1 MNNKYI
7 NISVLNLRIVLLIL
21 GSLIFIGISF
31 VLLFYQRTNT
41 ASTLEY
47 SNIYILFSAFLT
59 LILIFSLIYLLFPI
73 YLRVRRKKISTLN
86 SKFTLYFILIALTPS
101 IFLGIIGL
109 VLINFGINDW
119 FNSKINNVINNSV
132 FVAESYLEE
141 HKETIKGDVYA
152 MYNDLN
158 SSSDV
163 LSNDNNKLAIA
174 LRTQSLIRALPEV
187 YVITRQGTI
196 SAKAFDNNILQY
208 RPPENSFVR
217 ADAGEM
223 AIMSST
229 IVNKVYSLVKLKNYE
244 NSYLFAGRSMD
255 ANVISALN
263 DTVSAKN
270 EYTFLE
276 NNRDQ
281 ISLIFVLIYIVISL
295 ILILLSTFIGLK
307 FAEKIVLPLSM
318 VIKATNNI
326 SKGKYEDK
334 IEKTNDYVELNR
346 LAESFNKMSA
356 DIIRQRKQILISE
369 KHETWSDIARKIA
382 HEIKNPLTPIQLSS
396 ERLEKKIKNTAIDN
410 NEITD
415 CIDTIRR
422 QVNEIGYLVDEF
434 SNFARLPNPILEKQ
448 DIYEI
453 IINIIND
460 YKNNYKMID
469 FEYNFERNKY
479 EMLIDKSQISRVFQ
493 NLIINSIH
501 SIQEAN
507 VWDVKIN
514 VESSVVNNFL
524 NISILDNGVGLK
536 YEKNELIKPY
546 FTTKKRRGG
555 SGLGLAIVEKI
566 LFDHNAEFYIENRN
580 DGTEG
585 AKVDIKFDN
594 KIWIRKKYS

>member
-21 GSLIFIGISF
+21 GSLIFIGLSF

-47 SNIYILFSAFLT
+47 SNIYILFAALLT

-208 RPPENSFVR
+208 SPPENSFVR

-229 IVNKVYSLVKLKNYE
+229 IVNKVYALVKLKNYE

-295 ILILLSTFIGLK
+295 ILILLSTFVGLK

-396 ERLEKKIKNTAIDN
+396 ERLEKKLKNTAIDN

-453 IINIIND
+453 IINIVND

-469 FEYNFERNKY
+469 FEYNLARDKY

-507 VWDVKIN
+507 VAVGKII
-514 VESSVVNNFL
+514 VESSVTNNYL
-524 NISILDNGVGLK
+524 NILILDNGVGLK

-566 LFDHNAEFYIENRN
+566 LFDHNAEFFIDNRN

-594 KIWIRKKYS
+594 KI

>member
-1 MNNKYI
+1 M
-7 NISVLNLRIVLLIL
+7 
-21 GSLIFIGISF
+21 
-31 VLLFYQRTNT
+31 
-41 ASTLEY
+41 
-47 SNIYILFSAFLT
+47 
-59 LILIFSLIYLLFPI
+59 
-73 YLRVRRKKISTLN
+73 
-86 SKFTLYFILIALTPS
+86 
-101 IFLGIIGL
+101 

-208 RPPENSFVR
+208 SPPENSFVR

-229 IVNKVYSLVKLKNYE
+229 IVNKVYALVKLKNYE

-453 IINIIND
+453 IINIVND

-507 VWDVKIN
+507 VSVGKIN
-514 VESSVVNNFL
+514 VESSVTNNYL
-524 NISILDNGVGLK
+524 NILILDNGVGLK

-566 LFDHNAEFYIENRN
+566 LFDHNAEFFIENRN

-585 AKVDIKFDN
+585 AKVEIKFDN
-594 KIWIRKKYS
+594 KI

>member
-7 NISVLNLRIVLLIL
+7 NISVLNLRIILLIL
-21 GSLIFIGISF
+21 GSLIFIGLSF

-47 SNIYILFSAFLT
+47 SNIYILFAALLT
-59 LILIFSLIYLLFPI
+59 LILIFSLVYLLFPI

-187 YVITRQGTI
+187 YVITRKGSI
-196 SAKAFDNNILQY
+196 LAKAFDNNILQY
-208 RPPENSFVR
+208 SPPENSFIR

-229 IVNKVYSLVKLKNYE
+229 IVNKVYALVKLNNYE

-460 YKNNYKMID
+460 YRDNYKMID
-469 FEYNFERNKY
+469 FEYNFSRNRY

-507 VWDVKIN
+507 VTVGKIIL
-514 VESSVVNNFL
+514 ESSVTDDYL
-524 NISILDNGVGLK
+524 NILILDNGVGLK

-566 LFDHNAEFYIENRN
+566 LFDHNAEFSIENRN

-594 KIWIRKKYS
+594 KI

>member
-7 NISVLNLRIVLLIL
+7 NISVLNLRITLLIL
-21 GSLIFIGISF
+21 GSLIFLGLSF
-31 VLLFYQRTNT
+31 ILLFYQRTNT
-41 ASTLEY
+41 ANTLDY
-47 SNIYILFSAFLT
+47 SNIYIFSAIL
-59 LILIFSLIYLLFPI
+59 LILFLIFSLIFLLFPI
-73 YLRVRRKKISTLN
+73 YLRVRRKKISSLN

-109 VLINFGINDW
+109 ALINLGINDW
-119 FNSKINNVINNSV
+119 FNSKINNVIKNSV

-141 HKETIKGDVYA
+141 HKETIKGEIYA

-158 SSSDV
+158 SSSNI
-163 LSNDNNKLAIA
+163 LSKNDNKLTIA
-174 LRTQSLIRALPEV
+174 LRTQSLIRGLPEI
-187 YVITRQGTI
+187 YVLTRQGDI
-196 SAKAFDNNILQY
+196 RAKAFDNNILQY
-208 RPPENSFVR
+208 RPPSNSFIR

-229 IVNKVYSLVKLKNYE
+229 QVNKVYALIKLKNYE
-244 NSYLFAGRSMD
+244 NAYLFAGRSMD
-255 ANVISALN
+255 GNVISALN
-263 DTVSAKN
+263 DTVSARN

-276 NNRDQ
+276 KNRDQ
-281 ISLIFVLIYIVISL
+281 ISLIFILMYIVISL

-346 LAESFNKMSA
+346 LAESFNKMSS
-356 DIIRQRKQILISE
+356 DIIRQRKQILISK

-396 ERLEKKIKNTAIDN
+396 ERLEKKIKNNAIEN
-410 NEITD
+410 NEINE
-415 CIDTIRR
+415 CIETIRR

-448 DIYEI
+448 DIYKI
-453 IINIIND
+453 IMDIVKD
-460 YKNNYKMID
+460 YKNNYKNID
-469 FEYNFERNKY
+469 FECSFDAKTF

-493 NLIINSIH
+493 NLLINSIH
-501 SIQEAN
+501 SIQDKK
-507 VWDVKIN
+507 VSIGKIN
-514 VESSVVNNFL
+514 LKSTINNNNL
-524 NISILDNGVGLK
+524 NILIFDNGIGLK

-546 FTTKKRRGG
+546 FTTKKGKGG

-566 LFDHNAEFYIENRN
+566 LFDHNAEFFIQNRD
-580 DGTEG
+580 DGIEG
-585 AKVDIKFDN
+585 AKVEIKFD
-594 KIWIRKKYS
+594 Y

>member
-7 NISVLNLRIVLLIL
+7 NISVLNLRIILLIL
-21 GSLIFIGISF
+21 GSLIFIGLSF

-47 SNIYILFSAFLT
+47 SNIYILFAALLT
-59 LILIFSLIYLLFPI
+59 LILIFSLVYLLFPI

-187 YVITRQGTI
+187 YVITRKGSI
-196 SAKAFDNNILQY
+196 LAKAFDNNILQY
-208 RPPENSFVR
+208 SPPENSFVR

-229 IVNKVYSLVKLKNYE
+229 IVNKVYALVKLKNYE

-263 DTVSAKN
+263 DTISAKN
-270 EYTFLE
+270 EYIFLE

-469 FEYNFERNKY
+469 FEYNFVRNKY

-507 VWDVKIN
+507 VSVGKII
-514 VESSVVNNFL
+514 VESSVTNDYL
-524 NISILDNGVGLK
+524 NILILDNGVGLK

-566 LFDHNAEFYIENRN
+566 LFDHNAEFSIENRN

-594 KIWIRKKYS
+594 KI

>member
-7 NISVLNLRIVLLIL
+7 NISVLNLRIILLIL
-21 GSLIFIGISF
+21 GSLIFIGLSF

-47 SNIYILFSAFLT
+47 SNIYILFAALLT

-208 RPPENSFVR
+208 SPPENSFVR

-229 IVNKVYSLVKLKNYE
+229 IVNKVYALVKLKNYE

-453 IINIIND
+453 IINIVND

-469 FEYNFERNKY
+469 FEYNFARNKY

-507 VWDVKIN
+507 VSVGKII
-514 VESSVVNNFL
+514 VESSVTNNYL
-524 NISILDNGVGLK
+524 NILILDNGVGLK

-566 LFDHNAEFYIENRN
+566 LFDHNAEFSIENRN

-585 AKVDIKFDN
+585 AKVEIKFDN
-594 KIWIRKKYS
+594 KI

>member
-7 NISVLNLRIVLLIL
+7 NISVLNLRIILLIL
-21 GSLIFIGISF
+21 GSLIFIGLSF

-47 SNIYILFSAFLT
+47 SNIYILFAALLT

-187 YVITRQGTI
+187 YVITRQGAI

-208 RPPENSFVR
+208 SPPENSFVR

-229 IVNKVYSLVKLKNYE
+229 IVNKVYALVKLKNYE

-453 IINIIND
+453 IINIVND
-460 YKNNYKMID
+460 YRDNYKMID
-469 FEYNFERNKY
+469 FEYNFSSNKY

-507 VWDVKIN
+507 VSAGKII
-514 VESSVVNNFL
+514 VESSVTNDYL
-524 NISILDNGVGLK
+524 NILILDNGVGLK

-566 LFDHNAEFYIENRN
+566 LFDHNAEFFIENRN
-580 DGTEG
+580 DGTDG
-585 AKVDIKFDN
+585 AKVEIKFNN
-594 KIWIRKKYS
+594 KI

>member
-21 GSLIFIGISF
+21 GSLIFIGLSF

-41 ASTLEY
+41 ASTLDY
-47 SNIYILFSAFLT
+47 SNIYILFAALLT
-59 LILIFSLIYLLFPI
+59 LILIFSIIYLLFPI

-101 IFLGIIGL
+101 IFLGVIGL
-109 VLINFGINDW
+109 ALINFGINDW

-163 LSNDNNKLAIA
+163 LSNDKNKLTIA

-187 YVITRQGTI
+187 YVITRQGIIT
-196 SAKAFDNNILQY
+196 AKAFDNNILQY
-208 RPPENSFVR
+208 SPLENSFER

-223 AIMSST
+223 SIMSST
-229 IVNKVYSLVKLKNYE
+229 KVNKVYALVKLKNYE

-255 ANVISALN
+255 TNVISALN
-263 DTVSAKN
+263 DTISAKN
-270 EYTFLE
+270 EYIFLE

-307 FAEKIVLPLSM
+307 FAEKIVAPLSM

-334 IEKTNDYVELNR
+334 IKKTNDYVELNR
-346 LAESFNKMSA
+346 LAESFNKMSD

-396 ERLEKKIKNTAIDN
+396 ERLEKKIKNTVIDN
-410 NEITD
+410 NEITE

-453 IINIIND
+453 IIGIVND
-460 YKNNYKMID
+460 YKNNYKMIEFD
-469 FEYNFERNKY
+469 YNFEKNKY
-479 EMLIDKSQISRVFQ
+479 EILIDKSQISRVFQ

-507 VWDVKIN
+507 VSVGKIN
-514 VESSVVNNFL
+514 VKSSITNNYL
-524 NISILDNGVGLK
+524 NILILDNGIGLK

-566 LFDHNAEFYIENRN
+566 LFDHNAEFFIENRN

-585 AKVDIKFDN
+585 AKVEIKFDN
-594 KIWIRKKYS
+594 KI

>member
-21 GSLIFIGISF
+21 GSLIFIGLSF

-47 SNIYILFSAFLT
+47 SNIYILFAALLT

-109 VLINFGINDW
+109 ALINFGINDW

-163 LSNDNNKLAIA
+163 LSNDNNKLEIA
-174 LRTQSLIRALPEV
+174 LRTQSLIRSLPEV

-196 SAKAFDNNILQY
+196 SAKAFDDNILQY
-208 RPPENSFVR
+208 SPPENSFVR

-229 IVNKVYSLVKLKNYE
+229 IVNKVYALVKLKNYE

-346 LAESFNKMSA
+346 LAESFNKMSS

-415 CIDTIRR
+415 CINTIRR

-453 IINIIND
+453 IINIVND

-469 FEYNFERNKY
+469 FEYNFERNKH
-479 EMLIDKSQISRVFQ
+479 EILIDKSQISRVFQ

-507 VWDVKIN
+507 ISAGKIN
-514 VESSVVNNFL
+514 VESSVTKNYL
-524 NISILDNGVGLK
+524 NILILDNGVGLK

-566 LFDHNAEFYIENRN
+566 LFDHNADFFIENRN

-585 AKVDIKFDN
+585 AKVEIKFDN
-594 KIWIRKKYS
+594 KI

>member
-1 MNNKYI
+1 MNNKYL
-7 NISVLNLRIVLLIL
+7 NISVLNQRIVLLIL
-21 GSLIFIGISF
+21 SSLIFLGLSF

-41 ASTLEY
+41 ANTLDY
-47 SNIYILFSAFLT
+47 SSVYILFAASLT

-141 HKETIKGDVYA
+141 HKETIKGDAYA

-163 LSNDNNKLAIA
+163 LSNDTNKLTIA
-174 LRTQSLIRALPEV
+174 LRTQSLIRSLPEV
-187 YVITRQGTI
+187 YVVNRQGI
-196 SAKAFDNNILQY
+196 IIAKAFDNNILQY
-208 RPPENSFVR
+208 SPPENSFVR

-229 IVNKVYSLVKLKNYE
+229 KVNKVYALVKLKNYE

-263 DTVSAKN
+263 DTISAKN

-307 FAEKIVLPLSM
+307 FAEKIVSPLSM

-346 LAESFNKMSA
+346 LADSFNKMSD

-410 NEITD
+410 NEITE

-422 QVNEIGYLVDEF
+422 QVNEIGFLVDEF

-448 DIYEI
+448 DIYGI
-453 IINIIND
+453 IIDIVND

-469 FEYNFERNKY
+469 FEYNFERSKF

-501 SIQEAN
+501 SIQETN
-507 VWDVKIN
+507 IPVGKIKL
-514 VESSVVNNFL
+514 ESSINNNYL
-524 NISILDNGVGLK
+524 NILILDNGVGLK

-566 LFDHNAEFYIENRN
+566 LFDHNADFFIENRN

-585 AKVDIKFDN
+585 AKVEIKFDN
-594 KIWIRKKYS
+594 KI

>member
-7 NISVLNLRIVLLIL
+7 NISVLNLRILLLIL
-21 GSLIFIGISF
+21 GSLIFIGLSF
-31 VLLFYQRTNT
+31 VLLFYQRKNT
-41 ASTLEY
+41 ASTLDY
-47 SNIYILFSAFLT
+47 SNIYILFAALLT

-119 FNSKINNVINNSV
+119 FNSKINNVIDNSV

-174 LRTQSLIRALPEV
+174 LRTQSLIRGLPEV
-187 YVITRQGTI
+187 YVITRKGTI
-196 SAKAFDNNILQY
+196 SAKAFDDNILQY
-208 RPPENSFVR
+208 SPPENSFVR

-229 IVNKVYSLVKLKNYE
+229 VVNKVYALVKLKNYE

-453 IINIIND
+453 IIDIVND

-469 FEYNFERNKY
+469 FEYNFATNKC
-479 EMLIDKSQISRVFQ
+479 EMLIDKSQISRVIQ

-501 SIQEAN
+501 SIQETE
-507 VWDVKIN
+507 VSVGKIN
-514 VESSVVNNFL
+514 LESSISNNYL
-524 NISILDNGVGLK
+524 NILILDNGVGLK

-546 FTTKKRRGG
+546 FTTKKRKGG

-566 LFDHNAEFYIENRN
+566 LFDHNAEFFIENRN
-580 DGTEG
+580 DGIEG
-585 AKVDIKFDN
+585 AKVEIKFDI
-594 KIWIRKKYS
+594 KI

>member
-7 NISVLNLRIVLLIL
+7 NISVLNLRIILLIL
-21 GSLIFIGISF
+21 GSLIFIGLSF

-47 SNIYILFSAFLT
+47 SNIYILFAALLT

-208 RPPENSFVR
+208 SPPENSFVR

-229 IVNKVYSLVKLKNYE
+229 IVNKVYALVKLKNYE

-453 IINIIND
+453 IINIVND

-469 FEYNFERNKY
+469 FEYNFARNKY

-507 VWDVKIN
+507 VSVGKII
-514 VESSVVNNFL
+514 VESSVTNNYL
-524 NISILDNGVGLK
+524 NILILDNGVGLK

-566 LFDHNAEFYIENRN
+566 LFDHNAEFFIENRN

-585 AKVDIKFDN
+585 AKVEIKFDN
-594 KIWIRKKYS
+594 KI

>member
-7 NISVLNLRIVLLIL
+7 NISVLNLRIILLIL
-21 GSLIFIGISF
+21 GSLIFIGLSF

-47 SNIYILFSAFLT
+47 SNIYILFAALLT

-187 YVITRQGTI
+187 YVITRQGAI

-208 RPPENSFVR
+208 SPPENSFVR

-229 IVNKVYSLVKLKNYE
+229 IVNKVYALVKLKNYE

-453 IINIIND
+453 IINIVND
-460 YKNNYKMID
+460 YRDNYKMID
-469 FEYNFERNKY
+469 FEYNFSRNKY

-507 VWDVKIN
+507 VSVGKII
-514 VESSVVNNFL
+514 VESSVTNDYL
-524 NISILDNGVGLK
+524 NILILDNGVGLK

-566 LFDHNAEFYIENRN
+566 LFDHNAEFFIENRN

-594 KIWIRKKYS
+594 KI

>member
-21 GSLIFIGISF
+21 GSLIFIGLSF

-47 SNIYILFSAFLT
+47 SNIYILFAALLT

-208 RPPENSFVR
+208 SPPENSFVR

-229 IVNKVYSLVKLKNYE
+229 IVNKVYALVKLKNYE

-281 ISLIFVLIYIVISL
+281 ISLIFVLIYVVISL

-453 IINIIND
+453 IIDIVND

-469 FEYNFERNKY
+469 FEYNFSRNKY

-507 VWDVKIN
+507 VSVGKII
-514 VESSVVNNFL
+514 VESSITNNYL
-524 NISILDNGVGLK
+524 NILILDNGVGLK

-566 LFDHNAEFYIENRN
+566 LFDHNAEFFIENRN

-585 AKVDIKFDN
+585 AKVEIKFDN
-594 KIWIRKKYS
+594 KI

>member
-7 NISVLNLRIVLLIL
+7 NISVLNLRIILLIL
-21 GSLIFIGISF
+21 GSLIFIGLSF

-47 SNIYILFSAFLT
+47 SNIYILFAALLT

-196 SAKAFDNNILQY
+196 SAKAFENNILQY
-208 RPPENSFVR
+208 SPPENSFVR

-229 IVNKVYSLVKLKNYE
+229 IVNKVYALVKLKNYE

-270 EYTFLE
+270 EYIFLE

-410 NEITD
+410 SEIVD

-453 IINIIND
+453 IIDIIND

-469 FEYNFERNKY
+469 FEYNFESNKH
-479 EMLIDKSQISRVFQ
+479 EILIDKSQISRVFQ

-507 VWDVKIN
+507 VSVGKIN
-514 VESSVVNNFL
+514 VESSITNNYL
-524 NISILDNGVGLK
+524 DISIIDNGVGLK

-566 LFDHNAEFYIENRN
+566 LFDHNAEFSIENRN
-580 DGTEG
+580 DGTQG
-585 AKVDIKFDN
+585 AKVEIKFDS
-594 KIWIRKKYS
+594 KI

>member
-7 NISVLNLRIVLLIL
+7 NISVLNLRIILLIL
-21 GSLIFIGISF
+21 GSLIFIGLSF

-47 SNIYILFSAFLT
+47 SNIYILFAALLT

-163 LSNDNNKLAIA
+163 LSNDINKLAIA

-187 YVITRQGTI
+187 YVITRQGAI

-208 RPPENSFVR
+208 SPPENSFVR

-229 IVNKVYSLVKLKNYE
+229 IVNKVYALVKLKNYE

-276 NNRDQ
+276 KNRDQ

-307 FAEKIVLPLSM
+307 FAEKIVSPLSM

-410 NEITD
+410 NEIND

-453 IINIIND
+453 IINIVND
-460 YKNNYKMID
+460 YRDNYKMID
-469 FEYNFERNKY
+469 FEYNFSRNRY

-507 VWDVKIN
+507 VSVGKII
-514 VESSVVNNFL
+514 VESSVTNDYL
-524 NISILDNGVGLK
+524 NILILDNGVGLK

-566 LFDHNAEFYIENRN
+566 LFDHNAEFFIENRN

-594 KIWIRKKYS
+594 KI

>member
-21 GSLIFIGISF
+21 GSLIFIGLSF

-47 SNIYILFSAFLT
+47 SNIYILFAALLT

-208 RPPENSFVR
+208 SPPENSFVR

-229 IVNKVYSLVKLKNYE
+229 IVNKVYALVKLKNYE

-453 IINIIND
+453 IINIVND
-460 YKNNYKMID
+460 YRDNYKMID
-469 FEYNFERNKY
+469 FEYNFSRNKY

-507 VWDVKIN
+507 VSVGKIN
-514 VESSVVNNFL
+514 VESSITNNYL
-524 NISILDNGVGLK
+524 NILILDNGVGLK

-566 LFDHNAEFYIENRN
+566 LFDHNAEFFIENRN

-585 AKVDIKFDN
+585 AKVEIKFDN
-594 KIWIRKKYS
+594 KI

>member
-7 NISVLNLRIVLLIL
+7 NISVLNLRIALLII
-21 GSLIFIGISF
+21 GSLIFLSISF
-31 VLLFYQRTNT
+31 VLLFYQRSNT
-41 ASTLEY
+41 VITLDY
-47 SNIYILFSAFLT
+47 SNIYILFAVLLT
-59 LILIFSLIYLLFPI
+59 LILILSLIYLLLPI

-141 HKETIKGDVYA
+141 HKETIKGDIYA

-158 SSSDV
+158 SSSDI
-163 LSNDNNKLAIA
+163 LSNNNTRLTIA
-174 LRTQSLIRALPEV
+174 LRTQSLIRTLPEI
-187 YVITRQGTI
+187 YVLTRQGDI
-196 SAKAFDNNILQY
+196 RAKAFENNVLQY
-208 RPPENSFVR
+208 SPPAKSFVR

-229 IVNKVYSLVKLKNYE
+229 QVNKVYALIKLKNYD
-244 NSYLFAGRSMD
+244 NAYLFAGRSMD

-263 DTVSAKN
+263 DTVSARN

-276 NNRDQ
+276 KNRDQ
-281 ISLIFVLIYIVISL
+281 ISLIFILMYIVISL

-318 VIKATNNI
+318 IIKATNNI

-334 IEKTNDYVELNR
+334 IEKTNDYIELNR
-346 LAESFNKMSA
+346 LADSFNKMSN

-410 NEITD
+410 NEMNE
-415 CIDTIRR
+415 CLDTIRR

-434 SNFARLPNPILEKQ
+434 SNFARLPTPIFEKQ

-453 IINIIND
+453 IIGIVKD
-460 YKNNYKMID
+460 YANNYKMIE
-469 FEYNFERNKY
+469 FEYSFEAEKF
-479 EMLIDKSQISRVFQ
+479 EMLIDKSQISRAFQ

-501 SIQEAN
+501 SIQEKK
-507 VWDVKIN
+507 VSIGKIN
-514 VESSVVNNFL
+514 LKSTINNNVLNFL
-524 NISILDNGVGLK
+524 IIDNGIGLK

-546 FTTKKRRGG
+546 FTTKKGKGG

-566 LFDHNAEFYIENRN
+566 LFDHNAEFFIQNRD
-580 DGTEG
+580 DGIEG
-585 AKVDIKFDN
+585 AKVQIKFD
-594 KIWIRKKYS
+594 Y